1 MGILSDIESSAYFR
15 DFVLN
20 FGEDVNILG
29 INFLL
34 NKNPSKHEV
43 LIKLIDPL
51 PQSIKVQST
60 FKIVEPIVDPVEIII
75 DLGEPKI
82 LEEGIPLQGP
92 NFKIDIRLNNSI
104 PSSFKN
110 YDQILKYSLTS
121 SYQNLLNKLENKEIP
136 NIQYD
141 YIRTVSSSLE
151 SVDVSYHFEN
161 FIHFSSAVERLKNF
175 NYKRKLFYYSKERYY
190 QR

>member
-15 DFVLN
+15 EFVLN

-161 FIHFSSAVERLKNF
+161 FIKFPFQDA
-175 NYKRKLFYYSKERYY
+175 
-190 QR
+190 